1 MHGNYQTV
9 IVFKPK
15 FSLHANFVPHLRLF
29 RYSRQMSDDSH
40 SQQLMYQFSLA
51 EKHLQIHGHIRGLGY
66 KGGPFVFIGDL
77 NSEASVGEN

>member
-1 MHGNYQTV
+1 
-9 IVFKPK
+9 
-15 FSLHANFVPHLRLF
+15 
-29 RYSRQMSDDSH
+29 MSDDSH